1 MVFYYTI
8 YVEPNLIYYDLILYD
23 EKTKTQLKITDF
35 YTL

>member
-23 EKTKTQLKITDF
+23 KTTKIQLNMNDF
-35 YTL
+35 YTI